1 MEKKEKI
8 YNKLWFK
15 AAIIVVILIVAFS
28 ARQFLEE
35 KYIESTTIGTGS
47 VTFYDGEGRVGRDL
61 LYAENLAESEDNI
74 ILQAFKAAFPNVTVL
89 VACEEDLTND
99 GCKDMVVI
107 YNTPEEDEYKA
118 NSTLIDGGYVRL
130 VVAIDSGD
138 GETYTFTKPI
148 PAPIENQK
156 IQFQNIDKTD
166 EIEFV
171 LQGQKGAKVGYGI
184 YRVMDGAPINLFGE
198 GLEEC

>member
-15 AAIIVVILIVAFS
+15 VAIIIVVLLVAFS

-35 KYIESTTIGTGS
+35 KYLEATTIGTGS
-47 VTFYDGEGRVGRDL
+47 VTFYDGEGRVGREL
-61 LYAENLAESEDNI
+61 LYAENLAETDNT
-74 ILQAFKAAFPNVTVL
+74 ILQAFKEEFPNVTVL

-107 YNTPEEDEYKA
+107 YNTPEADENAAK
-118 NSTLIDGGYVRL
+118 STLVDGGYIRL

-138 GETYTFTKPI
+138 GANYTFTDPI

-156 IQFQNIDKTD
+156 IQFQNVDKTD